1 MELLDLYD
9 DFGNKTGKVIER
21 GTKFES
27 GNVMLSIIFIKNSNN
42 QYLVQ
47 KTSEEKDSIFS
58 STGGHVTHNENGLNT
73 IVRELEE
80 ELGLVIDKDEIKFID
95 FLKMPNKRCVVNL
108 YLLEK
113 DVELKNLK
121 LQQEEVEY
129 VKWMSGKEILNLI
142 NKEQFQASHAYLFQ
156 KYFFKD

>member
-9 DFGNKTGKVIER
+9 DFGNKTGKIIER

-42 QYLVQ
+42 QYLIQ

-80 ELGLVIDKDEIKFID
+80 ELGLVTNKDEIKFID

>member
-9 DFGNKTGKVIER
+9 DSGNKTGEVIER
-21 GTKFES
+21 GTKINN

-42 QYLVQ
+42 EFLIQ

-80 ELGLVIDKDEIKFID
+80 ELGLKVSPNEVKFID
-95 FLKMPNKRCVVNL
+95 FLKMPNKHCVVNL

-113 DVELKNLK
+113 NINIETLK
-121 LQQEEVEY
+121 LQKEEVDY
-129 VKWMSGKEILNLI
+129 VKWMSKGEILSLI
-142 NKEQFQASHAYLFQ
+142 SKEKFQASHAYLFQ
-156 KYFFKD
+156 KYFV